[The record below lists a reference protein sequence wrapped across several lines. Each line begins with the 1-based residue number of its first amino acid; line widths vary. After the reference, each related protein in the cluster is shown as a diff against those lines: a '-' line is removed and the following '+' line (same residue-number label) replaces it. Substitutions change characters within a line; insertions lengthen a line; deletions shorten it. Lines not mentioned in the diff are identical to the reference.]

1 MSPATKHFLRHY
13 AEMVVAMFLGMAIL
27 ALPVRAALAAAG
39 TSLSELGD
47 EAMFLAMALEMTIP
61 MVAWM
66 RYRGHAWRPCNE
78 MAAAM
83 LLPTFAAIA
92 LLQTGAASGL
102 LMGLEHVAMLLGMLV
117 AMLLRPAEYTHG
129 AHGHHAEAEAEAVAA

>member
-1 MSPATKHFLRHY
+1 VSPATKHFVRHY

-27 ALPVRAALAAAG
+27 ALPARAVLAAAG
-39 TSLSELGD
+39 TSWSELGTG
-47 EAMFLAMALEMTIP
+47 AMFLGMAVEMTIP

-66 RYRGHAWRPCNE
+66 RYRGHGWRPCNE

-92 LLQTGAASGL
+92 LLQTGADSGA
-102 LMGLEHVAMLLGMLV
+102 LMLAEHVAMLLGMLV

-129 AHGHHAEAEAEAVAA
+129 AHAEHVEAVAA